1 MSDDFNS
8 GIAKVTAIIS
18 GVARSLVTLLLS
30 LFVLFV
36 FVNVLFPVTGDMKS
50 FIGDPITGLITLI
63 DKFVKQGF
71 TGLLALV
78 FFVSFLTSSKW
89 KD

>member
-8 GIAKVTAIIS
+8 GISRVTGIIG
-18 GVARSLVTLLLS
+18 GVARSLVSLLLA

-36 FVNVLFPVTGDMKS
+36 FVKVLFPTTA
-50 FIGDPITGLITLI
+50 FAGDPIKGLMDLI
-63 DKFVKQGF
+63 DSFVTKGF

-78 FFVSFLTSSKW
+78 FFVGFLTNGKW
-89 KD
+89 HD